1 METAHCLLSPTWQRC
16 AAAQHTEKH
25 PLPFPKED
33 FHYEGVVV
41 HILPVS
47 VKRYVHVILQVTIP
61 QHDDIVY
68 LRMKTGRSQFKVQ
81 LSQMEP

>member
-1 METAHCLLSPTWQRC
+1 METAHCLLSPTWQRY
-16 AAAQHTEKH
+16 AAAQHTEKQ

-33 FHYEGVVV
+33 FHYEDIVV

-47 VKRYVHVILQVTIP
+47 VKRYVHVIIQVTIP
-61 QHDDIVY
+61 QHDDIVH
-68 LRMKTGRSQFKVQ
+68 LRMKTGRSRFKVQ